1 MRICNE
7 EDKNRIIDYIGEDYY
22 KCLYMYLDYIKYGL
36 TNPNVNVYIQEN
48 NSSINL
54 LVLTYYTGMHVFSKN
69 MDFNVHELAELIN
82 EKNPS
87 MICGEK
93 RIISKISTEIK
104 DYYVEYGWVKCLDQS
119 LAEEANTIRRANHE
133 DFRKITNLLL
143 SDEGIG
149 ASYTFDRLYNQLLE
163 LFESKYGRNYVLEDN
178 GEIIAHVSTGAENDK
193 VAIMTDL
200 IVNQSYRHQG
210 IGYKMCRH
218 IANELISEGKKVY
231 LINYTEASSA
241 LYEKVGF
248 KICCEWGKMFKNIN
262 K

>member
-7 EDKNRIIDYIGEDYY
+7 EDESRIIDYIGDDYH
-22 KCLYMYLDYIKYGL
+22 KCLYLYLDYIRYGS
-36 TNPNVNVYIQEN
+36 TNSNVNVYIQEN
-48 NSSINL
+48 DSKINL
-54 LVLTYYTGMHVFSKN
+54 LVLIYYTGMHVFSKN
-69 MDFNVHELAELIN
+69 MDFNLQELVELIK
-82 EKNPS
+82 EKNPY

-93 RIISKISTEIK
+93 EIIFKISSEIK
-104 DYYVEYGWVKCLDQS
+104 DYNVEYGWVKCLDQS
-119 LAEEANTIRRANHE
+119 VAEDANSIRSANRD
-133 DFRKITNLLL
+133 DFEQITNLLL

-149 ASYTFDRLYNQLLE
+149 ASYTFDRLYSQLLE
-163 LFESKYGRNYVLEDN
+163 LYETKYGRNYVLEDN

-200 IVNQSYRHQG
+200 IVNPNYRHQG

-218 IANELISEGKKVY
+218 IANELINEGKKVY
-231 LINYTEASSA
+231 LINYTDASSA

-248 KICCEWGKMFKNIN
+248 KVCCEWGKMYKIVN